1 MAGFVLPESNEIINT
16 ESSIPQ
22 VQQFSELSVG
32 GGPNKFLV
40 TKNGLSIGNTVIV
53 DSEGL
58 NSLNN
63 FPSDTLFDG
72 TNRTTSSTTYTDIP
86 GASLTSFTLVRS
98 TRILTYIR
106 AKIIHDNFNDDGL
119 NYTVYCSLLDTFDNS
134 ITDAVRSGGSWV
146 VDDINFGATSY
157 SSYGIAQEL
166 VSISNDLYAA
176 GTHQLKAQYKVDGGT
191 GDLLELQIGYVIL
204 GI

>member
-1 MAGFVLPESNEIINT
+1 MADFVLPQSNEIINP

-40 TKNGLSIGNTVIV
+40 TKNGLSIGNTIIV

-63 FPSDTLFDG
+63 FPSDTIYDG
-72 TNRTTSSTTYTDIP
+72 TNRTTSSTTYVDIP
-86 GASLTSFTLVRS
+86 GAAMTSFTLVRQ
-98 TRILTYIR
+98 TRILTYLR
-106 AKIIHDNFNDDGL
+106 ATVIHPDFNENGL
-119 NYTVYCSLLDTFDNS
+119 NYTVYCRLIDTFDDEV
-134 ITDAVRSGGSWV
+134 TDGIRSGGNWV
-146 VDDINFGATSY
+146 LDDINFGGTSW
-157 SSYGIAQEL
+157 SVYGTTEEV
-166 VSISNDLYAA
+166 VSISNDLYGA

-191 GDLLELQIGYVIL
+191 GELYDLQIGYVIL